1 MGGLVIK
8 KAFILARQIKEF
20 ESIYQRVRSVFFLA
34 TPHRGA
40 DMAQLLSRILSVAPG
55 SRPFVLDLRRN
66 SPVIQTINEEFPRY
80 CQDLQLFSFFE
91 TQPMSYGVGKGL
103 IVEKDLATL
112 GYPNERAAYLDAN
125 HRGVARF
132 SSQSDPSYIT
142 IRNALATTIEK
153 FRDKETSPKRRLEYE
168 QREVLDGFL
177 GISDAPEDDL
187 MGFDHLRFKGSCE
200 WFLQKDSFRRWRDT
214 AYSQLL
220 WLRGKPA
227 AGKSVLAGY
236 VVRHLKD
243 LGRDCSFYFFI
254 HGDKGKSTINSFL
267 RSMAWQMAAMHPDI
281 LHIINE
287 IASNWKDGQ
296 LGKVDHNPIW
306 RRLFLNGI
314 LKAKLNRT
322 QYWVIDSLDECKH
335 GSELLTFL
343 TKVQEMW
350 PLCILT
356 TSRNDPEM
364 LLTVQPMAEVV
375 LERILE
381 DDTRAD
387 ISLFLDANSSSLPV
401 HDELAR
407 QQMVQTILEKSAGCF
422 LWVKLVLKELKQVH
436 TSAEIL
442 QVLENVPCDMDKLY
456 SRILESM
463 SKASYGKALAKAI
476 LIWSVCSIRPL
487 STVELHHAL
496 EMDIKDTIDN
506 VERSIATGCGH
517 LVFVDAQSRVQLVHL
532 TAREFLTRGAIQS
545 EFAINKHTGHK
556 RLAMTC
562 LQYLSG
568 NEMKGP
574 RHRMLSV
581 SNAVIKRSPFA
592 DYACNSLFQ
601 HLIFVSSTDDEI
613 LISLAKFLNS
623 PNVLSWIEYLA
634 QNSDLPRLIQAGKSI
649 RDLLQ
654 RRSQHMSPFGK
665 EVSTLNHWSDDLVR
679 LVTKFGKQ
687 LLYCPSSI
695 FHLIPPFCPAESAIK
710 QQFAH
715 STRGIAVLG
724 LSNTT
729 WDDCL
734 SVISFARGQR
744 ISALACSDRHFV
756 LGMSSGKILVY
767 DDITCQE
774 LQVLEHKEPV
784 IALLFSDMGKILAS
798 SGAKLVRIWD
808 LTSGTQV
815 WQFNIPYMCMCLAF
829 ADQDRLLLGALKNN
843 QLAFW
848 DLDTGAVR
856 HKSNWT
862 EDLEGESGFTFRR
875 PTMAAF
881 SMQQNL
887 LAIIYRGQDIL
898 LWDIER
904 DDLHDMYEKNTG
916 SRSGMGNMAAGS
928 ATVWSLV
935 FSPAPDANSLAA
947 AYSDGDLVL
956 FDTYLGT
963 VRETLL
969 VNAQTLSCSPDGR
982 TLATGDS
989 SGMIQLFDFETLKFL
1004 YRINPDA
1011 DAIGVRSLAFSAD
1024 SHRLLDIRGPQCR
1037 IWDPL
1042 VLVRQET
1049 DDENTDTVS
1058 VSTAPQEI
1066 NLDNPKNQVHI
1077 TALSCHPA
1085 GEVIF
1090 CGRED
1095 ASVYL
1100 YETKS
1105 GRQCQLLFSH
1115 AAGVPIGSIHIDY
1128 ESNFLSCVDSS
1139 SRVTSRK
1146 IIRQGEAWKT
1156 FEPVLDN
1163 RAGAAVNQI
1172 LSNGDHTRLLV
1183 SSTHEDALWC
1193 IEPYRSVLIKSIAWE
1208 ERKGYKWAS
1217 HPTKPEHLILITG
1230 SEATLYNWQTLDNLT
1245 GANPGILIE
1254 TKFPDLNIR
1263 TVMSLPNCGLFA
1275 TIAVEP
1281 ERGRSQSKF
1290 QIWETRDFILESE
1303 RASPI
1308 PGYEYLSN
1316 EVECLIGPYG
1326 QRLVFLHSSGWICS
1340 VDLENP
1346 GYDGFVRH
1354 FFIPVDW
1361 LSVTGDLMI
1370 ELTRNGDIV
1379 FVKRDELAVI
1389 KRGLEVTEK
1398 GTFNARRRTPG
1409 PGKSGAQRPPLL
1421 KPPWRSH

>member
-8 KAFILARQIKEF
+8 KAFVLARQIKEF
-20 ESIYQRVRSVFFLA
+20 ESIYRRVRSIFFLA

-55 SRPFVLDLRRN
+55 SRPFVSDLRRN
-66 SPVIQTINEEFPRY
+66 SPMIQAINEEFPQY
-80 CQDLQLFSFFE
+80 CHDIQLFSFYE
-91 TQPMSYGVGKGL
+91 TLPMGYGIGKGL
-103 IVEKDLATL
+103 IVEKDLAML
-112 GYPNERAAYLDAN
+112 GYSNERAAYLDAN
-125 HRGVARF
+125 HRDVARF
-132 SSQSDPSYIT
+132 LLQSDSSYIT
-142 IRNALATTIEK
+142 IRNALATTIER
-153 FRDKETSPKRRLEYE
+153 FRDKETFPKRRLEYE
-168 QREVLDGFL
+168 QRQMLDDFL
-177 GISDAPEDDL
+177 GVCDAPEDDL
-187 MGFDHLRFKGSCE
+187 MSFNDLRLKGSCE
-200 WFLQKDSFRRWRDT
+200 WFLQKNSFRRWQDT
-214 AYSQLL
+214 ACSQLL

-236 VVRHLKD
+236 VVKHLKD
-243 LGRDCSFYFFI
+243 LDRDCSFYFFI

-267 RSMAWQMAAMHPDI
+267 RSVAWQMAAMHPDI
-281 LHIINE
+281 LRIINE
-287 IASNWKDGQ
+287 ISSNWKDEQ
-296 LGKVDHNPIW
+296 LGKVDHNPVW

-314 LKAKLNRT
+314 LKVKLNRT

-343 TKVQEMW
+343 TKAQEMW
-350 PLCILT
+350 PLCILI
-356 TSRNDPEM
+356 TSRNDFEM
-364 LLTVQPMAEVV
+364 LLTVQPKADVI
-375 LERILE
+375 LEQILE
-381 DDTRAD
+381 DDTKTD
-387 ISLFLDANSSSLPV
+387 ISLLLDANSGSLPA

-422 LWVKLVLKELKQVH
+422 LWVKLVLNELKQVH

-442 QVLENVPCDMDKLY
+442 QVLEDVPCDMDELY

-463 SKASYGKALAKAI
+463 SKASYGKDLAKAI
-476 LIWSVCSIRPL
+476 LTWSVCSVRPL
-487 STVELHHAL
+487 SAVELHHAL

-506 VERSIATGCGH
+506 IERSIATSCGH
-517 LVFVDAQSRVQLVHL
+517 IVFVDAQSRVQLVHL
-532 TAREFLTRGAIQS
+532 TAREFLTRKTVQS
-545 EFAINKHTGHK
+545 EFAIDKYAGHK

-562 LQYLSG
+562 LQYLSS

-574 RHRMLSV
+574 RHRMLSI
-581 SNAVIKRSPFA
+581 SSAVIKRSPFA

-601 HLIFVSSTDDEI
+601 HLIFVSSTNDEV

-623 PNVLSWIEYLA
+623 YNVLSWIEYLA

-649 RDLLQ
+649 RNFLQ

-665 EVSTLNHWSDDLVR
+665 EVATLNHWSDDLIR

-695 FHLIPPFCPAESAIK
+695 FYLIPPFCPAESAIK
-710 QQFAH
+710 QQFAY

-724 LSNTT
+724 LSSTT

-744 ISALACSDRHFV
+744 LSALACSDRHFV

-784 IALLFSDMGKILAS
+784 MVVLFGDTGKILAS
-798 SGAKLVRIWD
+798 SGAKMVRIWD
-808 LTSGTQV
+808 LTSQMQV

-843 QLAFW
+843 QLMCW
-848 DLDTGAVR
+848 DLNTGAVR
-856 HKSNWT
+856 HRSDWT
-862 EDLEGESGFTFRR
+862 EVLESESGLSFRR
-875 PTMAAF
+875 PTTAVF
-881 SMQQNL
+881 NMQQNL

-898 LWDIER
+898 LWDFER
-904 DDLHDMYEKNTG
+904 DDLYDMYEKSAG
-916 SRSGMGNMAAGS
+916 SRSGTGQMAAGS

-935 FSPAPDANSLAA
+935 FNPAPDANSLVA

-963 VRETLL
+963 VRETFLA
-969 VNAQTLSCSPDGR
+969 NAQTLSCSPDGR

-989 SGMIQLFDFETLKFL
+989 SGTIQLFDFETLKFL

-1024 SHRLLDIRGPQCR
+1024 SHRLLDICGSQCR

-1066 NLDNPKNQVHI
+1066 NLDSPKEQVHI

-1085 GEVIF
+1085 GEVVF
-1090 CGRED
+1090 CGKED
-1095 ASVYL
+1095 ASICL
-1100 YETKS
+1100 YETGS
-1105 GRQCQLLFSH
+1105 GQQCQNLFSH
-1115 AAGVPIGSIHIDY
+1115 AAGVPIGSIHVDY

-1146 IIRQGEAWKT
+1146 VIRQGKT
-1156 FEPVLDN
+1156 WRSSEPVLDH

-1172 LSNGDHTRLLV
+1172 LGNGGHTRLLV

-1193 IEPYRSVLIKSIAWE
+1193 IEPDRSVLIKSVTWE
-1208 ERKGYKWAS
+1208 ERRGYKWAN
-1217 HPTKPEHLILITG
+1217 HPAKSEHLILITG
-1230 SEATLYNWQTLDNLT
+1230 SEATIYNWQTLDKLS
-1245 GANPGILIE
+1245 AASSSIPIE

-1263 TVMSLPNCGLFA
+1263 TVMPLPNCGFFA
-1275 TIAVEP
+1275 TTAAEP
-1281 ERGRSQSKF
+1281 GRGRSQSKF
-1290 QIWETRDFILESE
+1290 QIWETRDFTIESE
-1303 RASPI
+1303 RARPL
-1308 PGYEYLSN
+1308 PGYEYLSD
-1316 EVECLIGPYG
+1316 EVEHLIGPYG
-1326 QRLVFLHSSGWICS
+1326 QRLVFLHSSGWVCS

-1346 GYDGFVRH
+1346 GYDSFVRH

-1361 LSVTGDLMI
+1361 LSMTGDLMI

-1379 FVKRDELAVI
+1379 FVKRAELAVI

-1398 GTFNARRRTPG
+1398 GAFNARRRTPS
-1409 PGKSGAQRPPLL
+1409 PGKSGAQRPPLTN
-1421 KPPWRSH
+1421 PPWRSY